1 LAEVGDTPAH
11 MVGYFSYLF
20 TFPSRASMIRIIVV
34 LSVLGGGLSSLIGL
48 EGSRL
53 ITGFIYGA
61 LGIALPL
68 LASDLFVI
76 PLYREDKFMNPR
88 RFTILTY
95 VTSIVYASVLL
106 ISSLLAWRT
115 QRPDL
120 VLRGSVMATAMT
132 ASIRYLSIRV
142 FFTGSLPRVI
152 FSSFLQP
159 ALCFATALYIL
170 PSTGSNVTILGLITV
185 TIMVGG
191 VQLLLI
197 AMDRWDDE
205 PAWLRLITLFR
216 AFILAWADDI
226 NEPLEEQITRM
237 GETRTLTVDS
247 LTFSGKPGGC
257 DVAFVI
263 PYIHPG
269 PFRRVGSST
278 LPSKLVDKLKHQR
291 GCEALVAH
299 GISTHELDMTSS
311 EEADRVADEVTTNVA
326 GSTNIRFASPLM
338 WSESGGARASC
349 QIFGDTAF
357 ITLSLSP
364 LSYDDLPEG
373 LRERIAVA
381 AREVEITAVVVDSH
395 HSIDLERG
403 LEDRDDEGLFQAAV
417 DALKKAAVPP
427 RAPFSVGFSR
437 IIPEEWGLDEGM
449 GPCGIAAI
457 TVGLETGQTS
467 AYLVVDGNNM
477 VPGLRERVVEAV
489 RATGVDECEVLTSDT
504 HMVTAIGSTTKGYY
518 PVGARMDEKALIGY
532 TVKVTEEAVSKL
544 RKSSVHYSRT
554 SVPGIT
560 VLGST
565 GLETLRNVLESGFH
579 LFKSMGLRIFST
591 ALLVGIVILYL
602 F

>member
-1 LAEVGDTPAH
+1 LAEGVDTPAH

-20 TFPSRASMIRIIVV
+20 TFPSRASMTRIIAV

-48 EGSRL
+48 EGSKL
-53 ITGFIYGA
+53 ITGLIYGA
-61 LGIALPL
+61 LGLALPL
-68 LASDLFVI
+68 LASDFFVI
-76 PLYREDKFMNPR
+76 PLYREDEFMNPR

-95 VTSIVYASVLL
+95 ATSIVYTTVLL
-106 ISSLLAWRT
+106 LSSLLAWRT

-120 VLRGSVMATAMT
+120 VLRGSIMATAMT
-132 ASIRYLSIRV
+132 ALIRYISIRV
-142 FFTGSLPRVI
+142 FITGSLPRVI
-152 FSSFLQP
+152 LASFLQP

-170 PSTGSNVTILGLITV
+170 PSSGSNVTLLGLITV
-185 TIMVGG
+185 AVMVGG
-191 VQLLLI
+191 VQLLLM
-197 AMDRWDDE
+197 AMDRWDGE

-216 AFILAWADDI
+216 AFVLAWAEDI

-247 LTFSGKPGGC
+247 LMFSGESGEC
-257 DVAFVI
+257 DVALVI

-278 LPSKLVDKLKHQR
+278 LPSKLVDKLKHQL

-326 GSTNIRFASPLM
+326 DSTGIGFVSPLM

-349 QIFGDTAF
+349 QIFGDVAL

-373 LRERIAVA
+373 LRERIAEA
-381 AREVEITAVVVDSH
+381 ASEVKITAIVVDSH

-403 LEDRDDEGLFQAAV
+403 LDDRDDEGLFQAAV

-427 RAPFSVGFSR
+427 RASFSVGFSR
-437 IIPEEWGLDEGM
+437 IVPEEWGLDDGM

-457 TVGLETGQTS
+457 AVGLETGQTS
-467 AYLVVDGNNM
+467 IYLVVDGNNM

-489 RATGVDECEVLTSDT
+489 RAIGVDECEVLTSDT

-518 PVGARMDEKALIGY
+518 PVGARMEEKEFIGY
-532 TVKVTEEAVSKL
+532 TVKVAEGAVSKI
-544 RKSSVHYSRT
+544 RKSSVHHSRT
-554 SVPGIT
+554 SVPGMT
-560 VLGST
+560 VLGSA

-579 LFKSMGLRIFST
+579 LFSSMGLRIIPT
-591 ALLVGIVILYL
+591 TLLIGIVILYL